1 MSARADRHKGRW
13 PGLRRASRMLGMAAL
28 AIIVPAVTMALAA
41 PNDFE
46 VQASN
51 VTALKAGAVFEKGAR
66 LVLPAGGVVTLIDR
80 TGGTARTREC
90 GGVYDGPV
98 ERCSAPAAGTGKS
111 VGGGTRGGV
120 R

>member
-1 MSARADRHKGRW
+1 MRLTKNTRKAGANQHWRALPMR
-13 PGLRRASRMLGMAAL
+13 SM
-28 AIIVPAVTMALAA
+28 MALGALTLMPAASIAA

-51 VTALKAGAVFEKGAR
+51 VTALKVGDVFAKGAR
-66 LVLPAGGVVTLIDR
+66 LGVPAGGLVTLIDR
-80 TGGTARTREC
+80 TGGAVRTRDC
-90 GGVYDGPV
+90 AGIYDGPV
-98 ERCSAPAAGTGKS
+98 ERCPPATSNPGKS

>member
-1 MSARADRHKGRW
+1 MSASAIWQKLSGPRR
-13 PGLRRASRMLGMAAL
+13 RRAVGISGIVALGVVVHAA
-28 AIIVPAVTMALAA
+28 TMAMAA

-51 VTALKAGAVFEKGAR
+51 VTALKAGAIFAKGAR
-66 LVLPAGGVVTLIDR
+66 LVLPAGGMVTLIDR